1 MKIKTTLQAKLQE
14 EEKQRIH
21 YKKAYDID
29 DENVVVVEKNNT
41 LKFIVRCLIKL
52 LRLIIN
58 IAVFIFAFFGL
69 VALLSPDIR
78 STLFHDMRQIV
89 EQYLPFI
96 QI

>member
-1 MKIKTTLQAKLQE
+1 MKIKTTLQAKLHE
-14 EEKQRIH
+14 EEKQRVH
-21 YKKAYDID
+21 YKKTYGID
-29 DENVVVVEKNNT
+29 DENIVVVEKSNT

-52 LRLIIN
+52 LRLGIN

-69 VALLSPDIR
+69 VALLSPNIR
-78 STLFHDMRQIV
+78 FILFHDIRQII